1 DEGARD
7 RDPLPF
13 AAAQLAGAVLG
24 AIEEANLV
32 EQIAGLRLSVRR
44 CRQRRGQLDVL
55 PCGEQVEEAE
65 MLKDES
71 DRGSPIGGQLIDPQR
86 SQVVLADRQGSRLR
100 AFQATDQREQCALAR
115 AGRSGQRH
123 VTARRDLELDVVKRL
138 DSRAPGSIPMSDAMK
153 VNRGTEPGD
162 RVAMGE
168 VAT

>member
-1 DEGARD
+1 MNSLEQVEHAHRAVGVEISGRFIGEDQARVVDERARD

-13 AAAQLAGAVLG
+13 AATQLAGAVLG

-71 DRGSPIGGQLIDPQR
+71 ERGSPTGG
-86 SQVVLADRQGSRLR
+86 
-100 AFQATDQREQCALAR
+100 
-115 AGRSGQRH
+115 
-123 VTARRDLELDVVKRL
+123 
-138 DSRAPGSIPMSDAMK
+138 
-153 VNRGTEPGD
+153 
-162 RVAMGE
+162 
-168 VAT
+168 